1 MIALDGTDPLPA
13 GVREPTRPGLASTDG
28 RAPGTGLLEIVRT
41 GDGSVVSRAYATSP
55 LRLLTPRAHRPSA
68 WIYTSSYGGGL
79 VGGDALRLSID
90 VGRGARAFVSS
101 QSSSK
106 IYRSE
111 RGSSLTVDA
120 RVGAGAH
127 LVMWPDPVVC
137 FAKSAYRQH
146 QRFDVDRDGVL
157 VLVDWMTSGRRASGE
172 RWQFSRYESGTIV
185 RLAGQLVVRDS
196 VALCAADGELAR
208 RMGRF
213 DVLCTVAVV
222 GGELREHIDTILAA
236 AAAVPLQRR
245 SDVLIAAAPIRE
257 PASRDPANRELTP
270 AGCLLRIAGPS
281 VERVAAVLHP
291 HLSFVPCLL
300 GDDPWARKW

>member
-1 MIALDGTDPLPA
+1 
-13 GVREPTRPGLASTDG
+13 
-28 RAPGTGLLEIVRT
+28 
-41 GDGSVVSRAYATSP
+41 VVSRAYATSP

-111 RGSSLTVDA
+111 RASSLTVDA

-146 QRFDVDRDGVL
+146 QRFDVDGDGVL

-185 RLAGQLVVRDS
+185 RLAGRLVVRDS
-196 VALCAADGELAR
+196 VALWAADGELAR

-213 DVLCTVAVV
+213 DVLCTVAVL
-222 GGELREHIDTILAA
+222 GGALREHIDTILAA
-236 AAAVPLQRR
+236 AAAVSLQRR
-245 SDVLIAAAPIRE
+245 SDLLIAAAPIR
-257 PASRDPANRELTP
+257 DPANRELAP

-281 VERVAAVLHP
+281 VERVAAVLHS

>member
-1 MIALDGTDPLPA
+1 LIALDGTDPLPA
-13 GVREPTRPGLASTDG
+13 GVREPTRPGLASTEG
-28 RAPGTGLLEIVRT
+28 RAPGTGLLAVVRARAS
-41 GDGSVVSRAYATSP
+41 SVVTRAFATSP
-55 LRLLTPRAHRPSA
+55 LRLLTPRNHGTAA
-68 WIYTSSYGGGL
+68 WVYTASYGGGL

-90 VGRGARAFVSS
+90 VGCGARAFVSS

-111 RGSSLTVDA
+111 HASSLTVEA

-146 QRFDVDRDGVL
+146 QRFDVDHGGAL

-185 RLAGQLVVRDS
+185 RLAGRLVLRDS
-196 VALCAADGELAR
+196 MVLCTADGELAR

-222 GGELREHIDTILAA
+222 GGALRAHIDTVLAA

-257 PASRDPANRELTP
+257 SANRDAPSGTP
-270 AGCLLRIAGPS
+270 APVGCLLRIAGPS